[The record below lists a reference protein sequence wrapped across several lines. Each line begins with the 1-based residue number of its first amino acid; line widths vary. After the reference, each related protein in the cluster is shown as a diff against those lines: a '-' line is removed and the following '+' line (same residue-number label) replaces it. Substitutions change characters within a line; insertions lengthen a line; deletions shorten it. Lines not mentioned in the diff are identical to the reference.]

1 MSASAKDWKSLAE
14 DEKCPQALETC
25 AVSACGGF
33 SVSGTEF
40 HSLVAFA
47 KDWKS
52 LSEGEKCPQALGL
65 VRLAPEEAFQFET
78 ANFIRWSRSPRI
90 GNPYLKLRSALRHW
104 NLCG

>member
-52 LSEGEKCPQALGL
+52 LSEDEKCPQALGF
-65 VRLAPEEAFQFET
+65 VRLAPGCCYAGPSSSTVHLHSGGLIESVLGELAG
-78 ANFIRWSRSPRI
+78 R
-90 GNPYLKLRSALRHW
+90 
-104 NLCG
+104 